1 MSHGAEKLS
10 DEDVKKIV
18 EAEAFKLSAGVK
30 LLFSICV
37 LIGLLFFVQGYISGD
52 AGRKHAWMALHL
64 NFLYFFGISA
74 ALSGFAAVFHIC
86 NAQWA
91 RPLRRVFESG
101 SIFFTYAPLFLIALY
116 FSANDLFLWSREPI
130 AGKEHWL
137 TQNFVYFR
145 DFLACLLLVFT
156 ITRVVKGSRAL
167 DIIALKSGLVK
178 GIDEKNNRF
187 SDVSCGCCE
196 AGACD
201 GPKGL
206 QKVYDKM
213 GTLSPLCVMAYAFVM
228 SLLAFDLIMSVDPH
242 WYSTMFGG
250 FYFMS
255 CVYGAMAFVS
265 IGLYFVR
272 RYSPLMQMAVKRKTL
287 HDLGKLLFGFGIFWA
302 YLFWSHY
309 LPIWYG
315 NMPEETAFIILRLR
329 VAPWRDLAWLVLGMC
344 FIIPFMMGL
353 SRDLKQ
359 VPVLLACT
367 GIISSIGLWLMMY
380 LLFAPTIY
388 PDHIP
393 VGMLDVA
400 VGIGFVGLFA
410 LSAARYLERNP
421 LIPFGDLYLEK

>member
-1 MSHGAEKLS
+1 
-10 DEDVKKIV
+10 
-18 EAEAFKLSAGVK
+18 
-30 LLFSICV
+30 
-37 LIGLLFFVQGYISGD
+37 
-52 AGRKHAWMALHL
+52 MA
-64 NFLYFFGISA
+64 I
-74 ALSGFAAVFHIC
+74 
-86 NAQWA
+86 
-91 RPLRRVFESG
+91 
-101 SIFFTYAPLFLIALY
+101 
-116 FSANDLFLWSREPI
+116 
-130 AGKEHWL
+130 
-137 TQNFVYFR
+137 
-145 DFLACLLLVFT
+145 
-156 ITRVVKGSRAL
+156 
-167 DIIALKSGLVK
+167 
-178 GIDEKNNRF
+178 
-187 SDVSCGCCE
+187 
-196 AGACD
+196 
-201 GPKGL
+201 
-206 QKVYDKM
+206 
-213 GTLSPLCVMAYAFVM
+213 
-228 SLLAFDLIMSVDPH
+228 
-242 WYSTMFGG
+242 
-250 FYFMS
+250 
-255 CVYGAMAFVS
+255 
-265 IGLYFVR
+265 
-272 RYSPLMQMAVKRKTL
+272 KRKTL

-393 VGMLDVA
+393 VGMMDVA